1 MESERHYRQDT
12 RLPSQEISGQ
22 SVIVV
27 PAQSEMHLLDE
38 VGTFLWLE
46 LRRSRSASELVAS
59 LREEFEVGLDQA
71 QRDVDVFLAMLIE
84 KGVVIVE

>member
-27 PAQSEMHLLDE
+27 PAKSEMHLLDE

-46 LRRSRSASELVAS
+46 LRRSRCASELVAS
-59 LREEFEVGLDQA
+59 IREEFEVDPEQA
-71 QRDVDVFLAMLIE
+71 QRDVDAFLAMLLE
-84 KGVVIVE
+84 KGLVIPE